1 MHMKRTVTIAV
12 VGGALLAWLAGA
24 ATSNHPI
31 APVPIAQ
38 YAPIELR
45 GAELA
50 SEIARLHE
58 RLRPSATPRQ
68 PSRNLFAF
76 RAMPARAAVPVLPS
90 VPAPALSEAP
100 PPLAA
105 PAQPSVKLVGLGED
119 DGPDGPVRTAFISSE
134 GQLFVVKEGE
144 NVTPRYRV
152 VKISAD
158 VVELV
163 DLTDNTVRR
172 LALR

>member
-1 MHMKRTVTIAV
+1 MHMKRTVTITV

-31 APVPIAQ
+31 APVPIVQ
-38 YAPIELR
+38 HAPIELR

-58 RLRPSATPRQ
+58 RLRPSATPLQ

-76 RAMPARAAVPVLPS
+76 RATPARAAVALLP
-90 VPAPALSEAP
+90 PAPVLSEAR

-105 PAQPSVKLVGLGED
+105 PALPSVKLVGLGED
-119 DGPDGPVRTAFISSE
+119 DGPDGPVRTAFISGE